1 MSVAESSHLNSLA
14 NRNFEGQEFL
24 YRPIPILVPISMGFV
39 FLSFT
44 AALMAELIII
54 PILGATLAILALR
67 QIRRSNGNLSGRWL
81 ALASSGSQIL
91 LAVSFALMHV
101 YSFAT
106 EVPTGFARVSF
117 TADISN
123 KGFTNQGGLMGIH
136 PDVEKL
142 VNQKIMVKGYM
153 YPTERMDGITSFVL
167 CRDSGACCFGGQP
180 KITDMIQVRMTGGSG
195 VRFRTGLMAA
205 AGVFRAE
212 RTVDETGL
220 TPVYVLECDHFGSAK
235 TWY

>member
-1 MSVAESSHLNSLA
+1 MSVVESKHLNSLA
-14 NRNFEGQEFL
+14 DQNFEGQEFV

-44 AALMAELIII
+44 AAMMPELLFI
-54 PILGATLAILALR
+54 PVLGASIGFLALR
-67 QIRRSNGNLSGRWL
+67 QIRQSNGNLSGSWM

-91 LAVSFALMHV
+91 LAVAFALMHV

-106 EVPTGFARVSF
+106 EVPPGFSRVSF

-123 KGFTNQGGLMGIH
+123 KGFTNQGGMMGIH

-153 YPTERMDGITSFVL
+153 YPTESMDGITSFVL

-180 KITDMIQVRMTGGSG
+180 KITDMIQVRMTTGRG
-195 VRFRTGLMAA
+195 VRFRTGLVAC

-212 RTVDETGL
+212 PTVDTTGL
-220 TPVYVLECDHFGSAK
+220 KPVYVMECDHFGTAK
-235 TWY
+235 TAY